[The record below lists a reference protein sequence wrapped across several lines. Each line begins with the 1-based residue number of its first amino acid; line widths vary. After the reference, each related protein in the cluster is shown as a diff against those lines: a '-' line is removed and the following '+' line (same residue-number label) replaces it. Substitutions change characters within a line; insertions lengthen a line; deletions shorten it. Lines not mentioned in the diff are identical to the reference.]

1 MKRNQLFNAIA
12 AATLLIV
19 LYSCGATDS
28 KPASNLEEVRKAIA
42 ASNAIYFE
50 AFAKGDSSIFI
61 DRYAEDCCI
70 MAPEAPQLCGPIA
83 PLEFFR
89 IAYYDIGLRNG
100 KFTTTAIYGD
110 GGEYVTEEGL
120 WESFD
125 ANGKRFDNGKFLV
138 LWKKTAKGWKMY
150 RDAFSSNNKPQS

>member
-1 MKRNQLFNAIA
+1 MKRNQLLHALTMIIM
-12 AATLLIV
+12 LIV
-19 LYSCGATDS
+19 LYSCGASTS
-28 KPASNLEEVRKAIA
+28 KPGADLEEARKAIA

-89 IAYYDIGLRNG
+89 IAYNGIGLRNG

-110 GGEYVTEEGL
+110 GVEYVTEEGL

-125 ANGKRFDNGKFLV
+125 ASGKRFDNGKFLV

-150 RDAFSSNNKPQS
+150 RDSFSSNNKPQS